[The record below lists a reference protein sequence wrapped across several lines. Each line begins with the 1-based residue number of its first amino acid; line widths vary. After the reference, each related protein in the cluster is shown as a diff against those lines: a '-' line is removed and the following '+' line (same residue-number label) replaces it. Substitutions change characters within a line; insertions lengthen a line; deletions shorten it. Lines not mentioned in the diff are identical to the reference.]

1 MMLRPTA
8 EVSDRTAVGIVAV
21 VRVTEEPDVA
31 QSTSWAPS
39 STIRPK
45 YKIYQYVND

>member
-1 MMLRPTA
+1 MLRPIA

-21 VRVTEEPDVA
+21 VRVTEEPEVA
-31 QSTSWAPS
+31 QSTSWTPS

-45 YKIYQYVND
+45 HKIYQNINY